1 MLEIRKTEEFKA
13 WLDSLNDLI
22 GRAKIQARIKRLA
35 EGHPGNT
42 KSVGSKVFEMKID
55 FGPGYRIYYTKHESV
70 MYLLLIGGN
79 KKNSEQGYTDSKI
92 FGKKTYSGRDE
103 KNKYQPL

>member
-13 WLDSLNDLI
+13 WIDALNDLM

-35 EGHPGNT
+35 EGNQGNV

-55 FGPGYRIYYTKHESV
+55 FGPGYRIYYAKQENTV
-70 MYLLLIGGN
+70 YLLLIGGSKRN
-79 KKNSEQGYTDSKI
+79 QIKDIQIAKLLAKN
-92 FGKKTYSGRDE
+92 
-103 KNKYQPL
+103 L

>member
-1 MLEIRKTEEFKA
+1 M
-13 WLDSLNDLI
+13 

-35 EGHPGNT
+35 EGNPGNT

-55 FGPGYRIYYTKHESV
+55 FGPGYRIYYTQHENV

-79 KKNSEQGYTDSKI
+79 KRTQVKDIQIAKYLAKNI
-92 FGKKTYSGRDE
+92 
-103 KNKYQPL
+103 

>member
-13 WLDSLNDLI
+13 WLDSLNDLM
-22 GRAKIQARIKRLA
+22 GRSKIQARIKRLA
-35 EGHPGNT
+35 EGNSGNT

-55 FGPGYRIYYTKHESV
+55 FGPGYRIYYTKHANV

-79 KKNSEQGYTDSKI
+79 KRTQTKDIQIAKHLAKNI
-92 FGKKTYSGRDE
+92 
-103 KNKYQPL
+103 

>member
-13 WLDSLNDLI
+13 WLDSLHDFM

-35 EGHPGNT
+35 EGNPGNT

-55 FGPGYRIYYTKHESV
+55 FGPGYRIYYTQHENV

-79 KKNSEQGYTDSKI
+79 KRTQVKDIQIAKYLAKNI
-92 FGKKTYSGRDE
+92 
-103 KNKYQPL
+103 

>member
-13 WLDSLNDLI
+13 WLDALNDLM

-35 EGHPGNT
+35 EGNQGNV

-55 FGPGYRIYYTKHESV
+55 FGPGHRIYYAKQENTV
-70 MYLLLIGGN
+70 YLLLIGGS
-79 KKNSEQGYTDSKI
+79 KRTQVKDIQIAKLLAKN
-92 FGKKTYSGRDE
+92 
-103 KNKYQPL
+103 L

>member
-13 WLDSLNDLI
+13 WLDTLNDLM

-35 EGHPGNT
+35 EGNQGNV

-55 FGPGYRIYYTKHESV
+55 FGPGHRIYYAKQENTV
-70 MYLLLIGGN
+70 YLLLIGGS
-79 KKNSEQGYTDSKI
+79 KRTQVKDIQIAKLLAKN
-92 FGKKTYSGRDE
+92 
-103 KNKYQPL
+103 L

>member
-13 WLDSLNDLI
+13 WLDALNDLM

-35 EGHPGNT
+35 EGNQGNV

-55 FGPGYRIYYTKHESV
+55 FGPGYSTGFITQNKRIWLTFS
-70 MYLLLIGGN
+70 L
-79 KKNSEQGYTDSKI
+79 SEVAKELRLRMFRSLNFWLKI
-92 FGKKTYSGRDE
+92 CKE
-103 KNKYQPL
+103 